1 MKKIKNILLF
11 IVTIMLLFPIET
23 LALDSN
29 EPENGIPVVIIRVDE
44 SEEAIQF
51 AEEKYNGNDYGTIQE
66 MNGSKHHTT
75 KCTGTVEII
84 VPSDFESE
92 YDLTNHPTGE
102 QPLEYI
108 RGRGNSTWMIPEKKP
123 YKIKYNKKLDILGMG
138 KNKEWGLL
146 ANNFDPTL
154 SHNALISWMGEQL
167 GMEYTPKMIPVDVIM
182 IGSIS
187 GSKYL
192 GSYYLTELIDIGK
205 NRLDIKELEEDDVED
220 ITGGYLLSLYY
231 DEQDFKEPE
240 NTVFETQYSKVKF
253 INENPYFDE
262 GDLTN
267 GQELQRTYIR
277 DYVNQIDNL
286 IMNNAEID
294 LNTHNQI
301 NNLLDLK
308 STADFWLIQEFF
320 VNFDG
325 YKTSSNYLYKK
336 ENGKLYWGPLWDFDL
351 MLYMVDVDEPEQIKG
366 FNQSL
371 PFPWLDNLRSNDKE
385 FIKLLKQEWEEMNE
399 KIIELTRDGG
409 KLDQLKERQ
418 RKSWNDNFT
427 VWKES
432 SYYDRDTTIDEEF
445 KTMKTI
451 IEARR
456 KWFNDNINNIGNV
469 YSTITYEMDGEL
481 IQSEVVRTDSLFD
494 PIDLIPTKEGQ
505 LFDGWIDKETSEKM
519 EIKKILKDTV
529 LIPKFISANDIEE
542 EIEFFLTRY
551 EDWVPLNNEEYE
563 NSINVY
569 PNEYR
574 ELVINNIVW
583 TSSNPSVA
591 TVENNMVKLHSVGDT
606 TITATILNGT
616 SKSYILHVYDDDTET
631 IDEPEDILIDK
642 DSIKIEVGET
652 VQIKTSFVPNKPIN
666 PDNWIHIGREVSDTE
681 VIDVDYSDCMIIT
694 GLKEGTSTITVKL
707 YSSVSDRYYGD
718 KTINVTVV
726 SKKNKED
733 IKKYE
738 YKFGENQIYK
748 LGKDNNAIFIIDA
761 DYNLFLE
768 GGKVYVDG
776 ELIDSNNYISESG
789 STKIELKKEYMNS
802 LSIGNHL
809 LKVEFNDGVVAETTF
824 TIEKNSSNNQNNP
837 QTGDNINYYILLFII
852 SLLGLFIIT
861 FYTKK
866 NYLNIKK

>member
-102 QPLEYI
+102 QSLEYI

-371 PFPWLDNLRSNDKE
+371 PFPWLDNLRSNDPE

-399 KIIELTRDGG
+399 KIIELTKDGG

-519 EIKKILKDTV
+519 EIQKILKDTV

-569 PNEYR
+569 PNDYQ
-574 ELVINNIVW
+574 ELVVNNIVW

-606 TITATILNGT
+606 TITATIFNGT

-631 IDEPEDILIDK
+631 IDEPEGILIDK

-666 PDNWIHIGREVSDTE
+666 PDNWIHIEREVSDTE

-809 LKVEFNDGVVAETTF
+809 LKVEFNDGGVAETTF

-837 QTGDNINYYILLFII
+837 QTDDNINYYILLFVI
-852 SLLGLFIIT
+852 SLLGLFII
-861 FYTKK
+861 KK
-866 NYLNIKK
+866 RLFKTLSL